1 MDPLTGLPVVD
12 TDLCTGC
19 GACTAACPRH
29 IIELRDKGPKGR
41 RVWVA
46 CANKERGALAL
57 KECKA
62 ACIGCSKCRK
72 ACQHDAITI
81 ENNLSYI
88 DYTKCKLCRKCE
100 AVCPTGAITDS
111 GFPLTVKEVE
121 ALAATRQRQ
130 KNE

>member
-1 MDPLTGLPVVD
+1 MDPLTGLPVID
-12 TDLCTGC
+12 SELCTGC
-19 GACTAACPRH
+19 GACTAVCPRH

-72 ACQHDAITI
+72 ICPHDAITV

-88 DYTKCKLCRKCE
+88 DSSKCKLCRKCE
-100 AVCPTGAITDS
+100 AVCPTGSIIDS
-111 GFPLTVKEVE
+111 GFPLTLKEME
-121 ALAATRQRQ
+121 ALAATRHQQ
-130 KNE
+130 K